1 MFKVII
7 REYIEKEQEQIFASV
22 IKPRTFYVNFVPYRL
37 CSTNTFGNT
46 LKEDTQR
53 ENHASVM
60 KPSAFAANFGF
71 QYEMLWFDSFRYPS
85 K

>member
-1 MFKVII
+1 M
-7 REYIEKEQEQIFASV
+7 S
-22 IKPRTFYVNFVPYRL
+22 T
-37 CSTNTFGNT
+37 TNTVGNT

-60 KPSAFAANFGF
+60 KPAAFAANFGF
-71 QYEMLWFDSFRYPS
+71 QYEIIWFDSVGYPS

>member
-1 MFKVII
+1 M
-7 REYIEKEQEQIFASV
+7 
-22 IKPRTFYVNFVPYRL
+22 
-37 CSTNTFGNT
+37 
-46 LKEDTQR
+46 KEDKQR

-60 KPSAFAANFGF
+60 KPAAFAANVGF